1 MTLVGDLHSKMV
13 FGRRVRVLTKLLAGL
28 VPADAKTL
36 VDIGCGDGQIAL
48 GVGQRREGLQ
58 ITGLDVLVRPK
69 TWVPVNAFDG
79 NTLPLSDQ
87 SVDVAMFVDV
97 LHHTH
102 DPMVLLR
109 EAKRVARQA
118 ILIKDH
124 CKDGFL
130 AGPTLRFMDWVG
142 NAHHGV
148 VLPYN
153 YWSEQRWRAAFAE
166 LGLTIDAWT
175 QQVPLYPRPASWLF
189 QRRLHYVAR
198 LTVHPQGAKPHSEPA
213 TPSSISQA

>member
-1 MTLVGDLHSKMV
+1 MTLVGKLHTRMV
-13 FGRRVRVLTKLLAGL
+13 FGRRVRVLADMLAER
-28 VPADAKTL
+28 VPAAARSL
-36 VDIGCGDGQIAL
+36 VDIGCGDGRIARL
-48 GVGQRREGLQ
+48 VAEKHPNLQ
-58 ITGLDVLVRPK
+58 ITGVDVLVRPT
-69 TWVPVNAFDG
+69 TWIPVQAFDG
-79 NTLPLSDQ
+79 TTLPLADQ

-97 LHHTH
+97 LHHTN
-102 DPMVLLR
+102 DPLVLLR

-124 CKDGFL
+124 CKDGWL

-153 YWSEQRWRAAFAE
+153 YWPEQRWRTAFAE
-166 LGLTIDAWT
+166 LGLTIESWT
-175 QQVPLYPRPASWLF
+175 QHVPLYPWPASWMF

-198 LTVHPQGAKPHSEPA
+198 LVKSDQVTAV
-213 TPSSISQA
+213 

>member
-1 MTLVGDLHSKMV
+1 MTLVGRMHSRMV
-13 FGRRVRVLTKLLAGL
+13 FGRRVRVLAEMLAER
-28 VPADAKTL
+28 VPAAARIV
-36 VDIGCGDGQIAL
+36 VDIGCGDGRIAHWVAEKRPQL
-48 GVGQRREGLQ
+48 E
-58 ITGLDVLVRPK
+58 ITGIDILVRPQ
-69 TWVPVNAFDG
+69 TWIPVQAFDG
-79 NTLPLSDQ
+79 VTLPLADQ

-97 LHHTH
+97 LHHTT

-124 CKDGFL
+124 CRNGLL

-153 YWSEQRWRAAFAE
+153 YWSEARWRSAFAE
-166 LGLTIDAWT
+166 LGLRLDAWT
-175 QQVPLYPRPASWLF
+175 QDVPLYPWPGSWVF
-189 QRRLHYVAR
+189 GRRLHYVAR
-198 LTVHPQGAKPHSEPA
+198 LVPA
-213 TPSSISQA
+213 EKGV

>member
-1 MTLVGDLHSKMV
+1 MTLVGQLHSKMV
-13 FGRRVRVLTKLLAGL
+13 FGRRVRVLAEMLAHL
-28 VPADAKTL
+28 VPPEAKTL

-48 GVGQRREGLQ
+48 GVGQKREGLQ
-58 ITGLDVLVRPK
+58 ITGVDVLIRPH
-69 TWVPVNAFDG
+69 TWVPVSAFDG
-79 NTLPLSDQ
+79 TTLPLADQ

-97 LHHTH
+97 LHHTNN
-102 DPMVLLR
+102 PMVLLR
-109 EAKRVARQA
+109 EAKRVARRA

-153 YWSEQRWRAAFAE
+153 YWSESRWRAAFAE
-166 LGLTIDAWT
+166 LGLTLDAWT
-175 QQVPLYPRPASWLF
+175 QRVPLYPWPASWLF

-198 LTVHPQGAKPHSEPA
+198 LLTTHP
-213 TPSSISQA
+213 

>member
-1 MTLVGDLHSKMV
+1 MTLVGKLHTRMV
-13 FGRRVRVLTKLLAGL
+13 FGRRVRVLADMLAER
-28 VPADAKTL
+28 VPAAARSL
-36 VDIGCGDGQIAL
+36 VDVGCGDGRIARL
-48 GVGQRREGLQ
+48 VAEKHPNLQ
-58 ITGLDVLVRPK
+58 ITGVDVLVRPT
-69 TWVPVNAFDG
+69 TWIPVQAFDG
-79 NTLPLSDQ
+79 TTLPLADQ

-97 LHHTH
+97 LHHTN
-102 DPMVLLR
+102 DPLVLLR

-124 CKDGFL
+124 CKDGWL

-153 YWSEQRWRAAFAE
+153 YWPEQRWRTAFAE
-166 LGLTIDAWT
+166 LGLTIESWT
-175 QQVPLYPRPASWLF
+175 QHVPLYPWPASWMF

-198 LTVHPQGAKPHSEPA
+198 LVKSDQVTAV
-213 TPSSISQA
+213 

>member
-1 MTLVGDLHSKMV
+1 MTLVGKLHSKMV
-13 FGRRVRVLTKLLAGL
+13 FGRRVRVLAQMLAAH
-28 VPADAKTL
+28 VPAQARTL
-36 VDIGCGDGQIAL
+36 VDIGCGDGQVAHL
-48 GVGQRREGLQ
+48 VAEKCPQLQ
-58 ITGLDVLVRPK
+58 ISGIDILVRPQ
-69 TWVPVNAFDG
+69 TWIPVQPFDG
-79 NTLPLSDQ
+79 VTLPLADQ

-97 LHHTH
+97 LHHTN
-102 DPMVLLR
+102 DPLVLLR

-124 CKDGFL
+124 CKNGLL

-175 QQVPLYPRPASWLF
+175 QQIPLYPWPANWIF

-198 LTVHPQGAKPHSEPA
+198 LAPA
-213 TPSSISQA
+213 IGLAATR

>member
-1 MTLVGDLHSKMV
+1 MTLVGNLHAKMV
-13 FGRRVRVLTKLLAGL
+13 FGRRVRVLAEMLAAR
-28 VPADAKTL
+28 VPATAQSL
-36 VDIGCGDGQIAL
+36 VDIGCGDGQIAQL
-48 GVGQRREGLQ
+48 VARRHPHLQ
-58 ITGLDVLVRPK
+58 ITGVDVLVRPQ
-69 TWVPVNAFDG
+69 TWMPVQAFDG
-79 NTLPLSDQ
+79 TTLPLADQ

-97 LHHTH
+97 LHHTN
-102 DPMVLLR
+102 DPLVLLR

-124 CKDGFL
+124 CKNGLL

-153 YWSEQRWRAAFAE
+153 YWSEERWRAAFTE
-166 LGLTIDAWT
+166 LGLTVHEWT
-175 QQVPLYPRPASWLF
+175 QRVPLYPWPASWLF

-198 LTVHPQGAKPHSEPA
+198 LSA
-213 TPSSISQA
+213 T